1 MLVYSED
8 RMFECV
14 NINDN
19 DNNKILTS
27 IKIKKEWFI

>member
-8 RMFECV
+8 RMFECG

-19 DNNKILTS
+19 DNNKILAS